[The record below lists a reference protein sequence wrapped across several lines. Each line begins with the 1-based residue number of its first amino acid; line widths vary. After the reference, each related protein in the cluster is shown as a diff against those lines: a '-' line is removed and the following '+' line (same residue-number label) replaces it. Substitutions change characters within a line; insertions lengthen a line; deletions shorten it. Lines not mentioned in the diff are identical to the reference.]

1 MILSR
6 GTVIK
11 SGLAIRKTLAEGD
24 TWEICS
30 ATGNATVLAVET
42 AVYEHWKKCADLP
55 DGLFLHMDSLPSYR
69 IYVSSADSLIG
80 SLRNGPYPSTT
91 NQIAAF
97 SDAFREANRKKLL
110 DGASDCIYIEEHA
123 LLLPLHD
130 AMQMDADLL
139 YGQWVTGGVAVR
151 ASSFAQISPL
161 MAWMP
166 KELFRNYLKAAGIEP
181 DENRRMNIAE
191 ETPETRK
198 KREQSG
204 FAKGEL
210 FELPGRPALES
221 FFRDN
226 IIEIVKHR
234 DAYARMGVSFPGATV
249 LYGPSGTG
257 KSFGVERLADYLGW
271 PKFYIDSGSIGSTYL
286 HETSK
291 KISEVFQAAEYAA
304 PSILIIDEMEA
315 FLSQRSGAA
324 NGSHIYHME
333 EVAEFLRRIPSAQE
347 KGVLIFAMTNM
358 LDSIDPAVLRRGRFD
373 HIILVDYAS
382 KDEIAKLLEK
392 RFQDLPID
400 DDVRID
406 PIARALASHP
416 LSDVT
421 FVLKEAGRLAAKQGL
436 EAIDRAC
443 FQEALR
449 ALSGKKDD
457 RQRHIGF

>member
-11 SGLAIRKTLAEGD
+11 NGLTIRKTLAEGD
-24 TWEICS
+24 AWEICS
-30 ATGNATVLAVET
+30 ATGNSTVLAVET
-42 AVYEHWKKCADLP
+42 AVYEQWKKCAGIAD
-55 DGLFLHMDSLPSYR
+55 DLFLRIDSLPAYR
-69 IYVSSADSLIG
+69 IFVSSADHLIG
-80 SLRNGPYPSTT
+80 SLRMGPYPKTT

-97 SDAFREANRKKLL
+97 SDAFREANQKKLL

-123 LLLPLHD
+123 LLLPLRD
-130 AMQMDADLL
+130 AVQTDADLL
-139 YGQWVTGGVAVR
+139 YGQWVTGGVAVH
-151 ASSFAQISPL
+151 ASSFAQISPF

-181 DENRRMNIAE
+181 DESRRMNTAA
-191 ETPETRK
+191 ETPEARE
-198 KREQSG
+198 KRQQSE

-221 FFRDN
+221 FFREN
-226 IIEIVKHR
+226 IIDIVKHR
-234 DAYARMGVSFPGATV
+234 DAYSRMGISFPGATV

-257 KSFGVERLADYLGW
+257 KTFGVERLADYLGW
-271 PKFYIDSGSIGSTYL
+271 PKFYIDSASIGSTYI

-291 KISEVFQAAEYAA
+291 KISEVFLAAEYAA

-315 FLSQRSGAA
+315 FLSQRGGAA
-324 NGSHIYHME
+324 GGSHVHHME
-333 EVAEFLRRIPSAQE
+333 EVAEFLRRIPAAQE

-358 LDSIDPAVLRRGRFD
+358 LDLIDPAILRRGRFD
-373 HIILVDYAS
+373 HIIRVDYAS
-382 KDEIAKLLEK
+382 KDEISGLLEK
-392 RFQDLPID
+392 RFQTLPVD
-400 DDVRID
+400 SDVQID
-406 PIARALASHP
+406 PIARALAGRP

-421 FVLKEAGRLAAKQGL
+421 FVLKEAGRLAVRQNR
-436 EAIDRAC
+436 ETINRAC

-449 ALSGKKDD
+449 MLPGKKDD